1 MTGFNSK
8 EPLKL
13 THKID
18 IPLDVWEEN
27 VKEYISN
34 YNAVT
39 KETGKLFI
47 FAGDQKIEHLN
58 NDFKGDGISIE
69 DSNPDHLFKI
79 AKYGKI
85 GAFATQFGLICRY
98 GRDYPDIDYIVKL
111 NSKTNLVETCQKDP
125 ISTLLIDVNEIV
137 EFKKRT
143 GLKIRGIGYTIY
155 LGSEFE
161 NIMLSE
167 ASRLIHEAHK
177 NGLIAVIW
185 IYPRGKAIRNEK
197 DSNLIA
203 GATGVGACIGAD
215 FVKVNYPKSK
225 EPEIDFKD
233 AVASAGRTK
242 VICAGGS
249 SKKPEEFLKILSEQI
264 NISGA
269 SGCATGRNIH
279 QKSLLDAV
287 ALTYAINE
295 IVYNNKIIED
305 ALEFLKP
312 EIKEKIRDEILLKQY
327 ESEKIK

>member
-1 MTGFNSK
+1 M
-8 EPLKL
+8 KL

-27 VKEYISN
+27 ISEYIEN
-34 YNAVT
+34 YNAIT
-39 KETGKLFI
+39 KGTGKLFI

-58 NDFKGDGISIE
+58 NDFKGEGISIE
-69 DSNPDHLFKI
+69 DSNPEHLFKI

-85 GAFATQFGLICRY
+85 GAFATQFGLLCRY
-98 GRDYPDIDYIVKL
+98 GRDYPSIDYIVKL
-111 NSKTNLVETCQKDP
+111 NSKTNLVESCQKDP
-125 ISTLLIDVNEIV
+125 LSTLLIDISDVI

-143 GLKIRGIGYTIY
+143 GLNIRGVGYTLY

-161 NIMLSE
+161 SEMLSK
-167 ASRLIHEAHK
+167 AGRIIHEAHK

-185 IYPRGKAIRNEK
+185 IYPRGKAVRNEK
-197 DSNLIA
+197 EPKIIA

-215 FVKVNYPKSK
+215 FVKVNYPQSK

-233 AVASAGRTK
+233 AIASAGRTK

-249 SKKPEEFLKILSEQI
+249 SKKPEKFLKILSEQI

-295 IVYNNKIIED
+295 IVYNNNTIDD

-312 EIKEKIRDEILLKQY
+312 ELKEKIRDEILLKQY